1 MGIHLQILTDYVSSC
16 FKKVPMMNRLLV
28 LCASLLVVL
37 VHVNGFSFSGF
48 GGFGGTGN
56 RPTSVGNSHIVK
68 DCTDACR
75 INDKITAESC
85 NKKLGWPA
93 SANSDC
99 TKCKGCKNDYAW
111 KPPVVDNTS
120 DTSTKDKDI
129 TWGFGSK
136 AGTGGFSSS
145 FGKK

>member
-16 FKKVPMMNRLLV
+16 FQKVPMMNRLLV

-68 DCTDACR
+68 WCTDACR
-75 INDKITAESC
+75 INEEITAESC
-85 NKKLGWPA
+85 NKKPTGWA
-93 SANSDC
+93 ARNSDC
-99 TKCKGCKNDYAW
+99 TTRKGCGPAW
-111 KPPVVDNTS
+111 KPPVDNTA
-120 DTSTKDKDI
+120 DTTD
-129 TWGFGSK
+129 
-136 AGTGGFSSS
+136 TG
-145 FGKK
+145 